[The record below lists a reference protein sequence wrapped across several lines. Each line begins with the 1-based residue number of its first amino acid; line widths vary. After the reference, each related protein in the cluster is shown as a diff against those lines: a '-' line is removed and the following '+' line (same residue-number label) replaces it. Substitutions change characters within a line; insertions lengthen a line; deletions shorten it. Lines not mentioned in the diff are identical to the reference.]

1 MLAYCL
7 KFRKKTESK
16 NPNVVKKTPEEQW
29 CYQILLFAVVK
40 NRDLSKRKKLVVY
53 LVTCCEQKY
62 RF

>member
-16 NPNVVKKTPEEQW
+16 NPNVVKKTPEEKW

-40 NRDLSKRKKLVVY
+40 NWDLSKRKKLVVY
-53 LVTCCEQKY
+53 
-62 RF
+62 